1 MASFRLAGLLRRCVR
16 PAVRATLVT
25 ATAYTLME
33 WDLGGATVALLERS
47 NRSSALPA
55 EFVRLAHTP
64 AVPYPGW
71 DADWDG
77 LTLPAKAVAKDL
89 GHSWPIADYA
99 AAIRTLFV
107 EHYAFSATS
116 RYRSLAEVERAI
128 ERRRE
133 KGEGELEE
141 FYREA
146 YMRHAWGGAPV
157 KHVILVRHGQY
168 EERHDLE
175 RRLQAAVGGQQFE
188 LDERQQRGAYLTLD
202 RQRVLT
208 PLGRRQAEATGDRL
222 AALLKPALTTEGR
235 EADVRVHC
243 STLARAKETADLIAT
258 RLAPHVVRLPPDPL
272 LSEGNPAPDMP
283 GCWFADAPSILVE
296 GARIEAGFRAL
307 FHRAVPRKPQQPD
320 RQPPP
325 PPPPPPT
332 SSSPSAAAA
341 AIAASAATTTSSSSS
356 SGESEAPAPL
366 LCSTAA
372 SSSAAAGGPWEDK
385 QRHEYEVVVC
395 HMNVIRYF
403 FLRALQLPPE
413 AWLRCGGHNGSMTI
427 LKVDP
432 ASGRVGLRCF
442 GDFGHLTL
450 EETTFG
456 RHQGIE

>member
-1 MASFRLAGLLRRCVR
+1 M
-16 PAVRATLVT
+16 
-25 ATAYTLME
+25 
-33 WDLGGATVALLERS
+33 
-47 NRSSALPA
+47 
-55 EFVRLAHTP
+55 
-64 AVPYPGW
+64 PYPGW

-107 EHYAFSATS
+107 EHYAFSTTS

-141 FYREA
+141 FYRES

-175 RRLQAAVGGQQFE
+175 RQLQAAVGGQQFE

-202 RQRVLT
+202 QQRVLT

-243 STLARAKETADLIAT
+243 STLSRAKETADLIAA

-307 FHRAVPRKPQQPD
+307 FHRAVPRKPS
-320 RQPPP
+320 
-325 PPPPPPT
+325 PPPT
-332 SSSPSAAAA
+332 SSSSSAAAA
-341 AIAASAATTTSSSSS
+341 AIAASSSTTAATTSSSSS
-356 SGESEAPAPL
+356 S
-366 LCSTAA
+366 
-372 SSSAAAGGPWEDK
+372 SSS
-385 QRHEYEVVVC
+385 
-395 HMNVIRYF
+395 
-403 FLRALQLPPE
+403 
-413 AWLRCGGHNGSMTI
+413 S
-427 LKVDP
+427 
-432 ASGRVGLRCF
+432 S
-442 GDFGHLTL
+442 
-450 EETTFG
+450 
-456 RHQGIE
+456 